1 MQEIKRD
8 LKKIIPRKSLD
19 YLSENQYEKWE
30 KEYTTTAS
38 LIQQELNYL
47 CRKDFFE
54 IQNTREYLDFENQI
68 EEHIE
73 KSEEWEQLALELYTN
88 ALKNDKDTIL
98 SHVEH
103 ILNTTSSNVILS
115 TMFMAVKR
123 HIRQKQFVFYK
134 GTSEQEEKEYLEAI
148 QNIPFENIGLYE
160 AILFDLDE
168 RLSEQIIVCDTYN
181 YTDIKDLLKEKAK
194 EKATQIIKEL
204 TADKKEELEEAIKE
218 CSESYQRGKHLYHNI
233 HNIIPTGDT
242 TLKHLRNRLTPIAKP
257 QKFYENNTIM
267 SNELV
272 EMYDSLLKEMP
283 NGQITLL
290 PTKVKEYNPLGKKS
304 KVEVYNKI
312 SFTYGGELSF
322 NKARIKEYDLLVL
335 DAVCTLLYAG
345 NDVLTD
351 ADIYR
356 TLKGNTKT
364 KPTAKQLE
372 RIKIAMLKLSGTR
385 MYADITEELNNMTL
399 NTDNEEILKGTWDKA
414 IVEYDGLE
422 LTAQNGSV
430 VKAYSFRDNAGN
442 IRYPMIMQY
451 CHVKN
456 QVISYPIKLL
466 DTPEHY
472 TEDYAVIKSYLLKEI
487 TNLKNGHRYGQ
498 HTLSY
503 FTMYN
508 KCGLEEPTDK
518 TIKKRDREVIKKM
531 LDYWKEEK
539 YIEGYV
545 DQKKG
550 RTITGIEIIL

>member
-68 EEHIE
+68 EEHIA

-115 TMFMAVKR
+115 TMFMSVKR

-134 GTSEQEEKEYLEAI
+134 GTGEQEEKEYVEAI
-148 QNIPFENIGLYE
+148 KNIPYENIGLYE

-204 TADKKEELEEAIKE
+204 TDDKKEELEKEIKE
-218 CSESYQRGKHLYHNI
+218 CSESYQRGKHLYHDI

-257 QKFYENNTIM
+257 HKFYENNTIM

-272 EMYDSLLKEMP
+272 EMYGSLLKEMP

-442 IRYPMIMQY
+442 IRFPMIMQY
-451 CHVKN
+451 CHVKG

-472 TEDYAVIKSYLLKEI
+472 TEDYAVMKSYLLKEI

-503 FTMYN
+503 CTMYN

-531 LDYWKEEK
+531 LDYWKDEQ

-545 DQKKG
+545 DHKKG